1 MSRPDKREASMSL
14 SSMTGFARAQ
24 GSQGP
29 WRWHWEVRSVNAR
42 GLDIRVR
49 VPEGFEGLEQPTRML
64 ANERFA
70 RGGIS
75 ATLTLDADPA
85 RGAVRV
91 NPEALHQVLTA
102 LRSLEGMVKAD
113 PPRLDGILALRGVI
127 DTQSPELSEAE
138 LAMRDAAVLS
148 SLAGAFDAL
157 KVARREEGA
166 RLDAVLR
173 QQTER
178 MAGLVAEAEKFAET
192 QPEQLRARLKASIDE
207 VLKARAGLPEDRLAQ
222 EVALLL
228 VKADVR
234 EEIDRLK
241 SHLTQA
247 RTMFSSGGAQGRR
260 LDFLAQEFNREAN
273 TLCSKS
279 SDMQLTRIGLELKA
293 VIDQLREQVQNIE

>member
-1 MSRPDKREASMSL
+1 MSL
-14 SSMTGFARAQ
+14 SSMTGFARTQ

-42 GLDIRVR
+42 GLDVRVR
-49 VPEGFEGLEQPTRML
+49 MPEGFESLEQPSRVL
-64 ANERFA
+64 ATERFT
-70 RGGIS
+70 RGGVSI
-75 ATLTLDADPA
+75 TLTLDADPS
-85 RGAVRV
+85 RGAIRV
-91 NPEALHQVLTA
+91 NTDALHQVLAA
-102 LRSLEGMVKAD
+102 LKSLEGTVKAD
-113 PPRLDGILALRGVI
+113 PPRLDGILALRGVL
-127 DTQSPELSEAE
+127 DTQTAEVSEAE
-138 LAMRDAAVLS
+138 MAVRDAAVLN
-148 SLAGAFDAL
+148 SLAAAYDAL
-157 KVARREEGA
+157 KAARREEGA

-173 QQTER
+173 HQTER
-178 MAGLVAEAEKFAET
+178 MESLVAGAERLAET

-207 VLKARAGLPEDRLAQ
+207 ILKARPGLPEERLAQ

-247 RTMFSSGGAQGRR
+247 RAMFAAGGAQGRR
-260 LDFLAQEFNREAN
+260 LDFLAQELNREAN

-279 SDMQLTRIGLELKA
+279 TDMQLTRIGLELKA